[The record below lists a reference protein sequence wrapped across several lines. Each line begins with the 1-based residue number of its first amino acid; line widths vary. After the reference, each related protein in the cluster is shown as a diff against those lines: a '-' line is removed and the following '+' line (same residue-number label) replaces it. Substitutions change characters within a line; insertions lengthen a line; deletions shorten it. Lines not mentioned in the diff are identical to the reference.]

1 MEIDTHTHTRY
12 KSALP
17 HHASFLESQLLNM
30 FYHITGYL
38 FYTLKGKLVYVLPLA
53 AILESEKEY
62 F

>member
-1 MEIDTHTHTRY
+1 MERDTHTRY

-17 HHASFLESQLLNM
+17 HHASFLESQLLNI
-30 FYHITGYL
+30 FHHITGYL
-38 FYTLKGKLVYVLPLA
+38 FYTLKGKLLYVLQLA